1 LKVLGW
7 RRCLF
12 SEVENKKRDD
22 RLASRLYGLSVSL
35 LNGEESMKRKR
46 ILIGLGVIIG
56 LLVFFF
62 SALFFI
68 GRSMGKPGRF
78 AFGDKIAVVEIRGV
92 ITQSSGIIE
101 EIHQYLEDE
110 GVKAIILR
118 IDSPGGGVGPSQEI
132 HREILKIKS
141 KKKVVTS
148 MGSVAASGGY
158 YIACA
163 SDLIVANP
171 GTITGSIGVVM
182 EFTNIEELFKKIGIK
197 GVVVKSGEHKDI
209 GSPFR
214 EMTPDER
221 RLLQDVID
229 NVHEQFIKAVAE
241 GRKLDRSKVTE
252 IADGRILTGEQAK
265 QLGLVDQI
273 GNLQDAIDT
282 TAKMVGI
289 EGKPN
294 ILYPKKRFSIL
305 ELLLKE
311 TVSIILETLNEKGF
325 ELNYRLSSP
334 TG

>member
-1 LKVLGW
+1 
-7 RRCLF
+7 
-12 SEVENKKRDD
+12 
-22 RLASRLYGLSVSL
+22 
-35 LNGEESMKRKR
+35 MKRKR
-46 ILIGLGVIIG
+46 ILVGLGVIVA

-62 SALFFI
+62 SALFFL

-78 AFGDKIAVVEIRGV
+78 AFGDKIAIVEIRGV

-132 HREILKIKS
+132 YREIIKIKS

-158 YIACA
+158 YVACA

-171 GTITGSIGVVM
+171 GTITGSIGVLM

-197 GVVVKSGEHKDI
+197 GVVVKSGELKDM

-214 EMTPDER
+214 EMTPEER
-221 RLLQDVID
+221 RIIQGVID
-229 NVHEQFIKAVAE
+229 NVHQQFIQAVAD
-241 GRKLDRSKVTE
+241 GRKLDRSKVAQ

-273 GNLQDAIDT
+273 GNLEDAIDT
-282 TAKMVGI
+282 TAKLVGI
-289 EGKPN
+289 VGKPN
-294 ILYPKKRFSIL
+294 ILYPKKKFSIW
-305 ELLLKE
+305 ELLIKE
-311 TVSIILETLNEKGF
+311 TVSVILETLKEKGF
-325 ELNYRLSSP
+325 ELNYRLSTP